1 MDTIIHESCEYG
13 HISEHVYDRLN
24 IVKDRDSLGRE
35 VMRDATI
42 TQESYQHTKCLTHE
56 HQIHLRQQRLEENQ
70 RIESERKELANLKHH
85 EKITRDE
92 AIVGSLCKKL

>member
-1 MDTIIHESCEYG
+1 
-13 HISEHVYDRLN
+13 
-24 IVKDRDSLGRE
+24 
-35 VMRDATI
+35 MRDATI